1 MAMKKLLLV
10 IVLTVAV
17 LALLGCN
24 TTADSTVSQRCI
36 NAESQYEANKAV
48 LGETAAW
55 YLRKQA

>member
-1 MAMKKLLLV
+1 MRKLLV
-10 IVLTVAV
+10 MILTVAV

-24 TTADSTVSQRCI
+24 TTEDSTVSQRSI

-48 LGETAAW
+48 LKETAAW

>member
-1 MAMKKLLLV
+1 MKKLLLV

-55 YLRKQA
+55 YLRKQYK

>member
-1 MAMKKLLLV
+1 MRKLLV
-10 IVLTVAV
+10 MILTVAV

-24 TTADSTVSQRCI
+24 TTEDSTVSQRSI

-48 LGETAAW
+48 LRETAAW